1 MTKKIITVLLLIL
14 GFVFLVLGIPVII
27 NELYKMNAGY
37 LTLWGAPDVLSFYG
51 AILSGLIAV
60 GSLIATIYFTKKDTE
75 KQLKFSTAQ
84 NNAPFFVMR
93 KVLDTPKYLENIENK
108 KWSKDYVLTN
118 STDSSCVD
126 LILTNV
132 GSGIALDISLDNL
145 KSVECSSAIIQYACQ
160 NDNIKITIDIKEI
173 LSSDF
178 WKDDKLEY
186 KETFALKYKNTMG
199 INLKQNI
206 SIFATIN
213 NGQNTLNVT
222 FENISSQNISFINNA

>member
-14 GFVFLVLGIPVII
+14 GSVFLVLGIPVII
-27 NELYKMNAGY
+27 NELYKMNTGY

-93 KVLDTPKYLENIENK
+93 KVLDTYEYLENIENK

-118 STDSSCVD
+118 STDSICVD
-126 LILTNV
+126 LILKNV
-132 GSGIALDISLDNL
+132 GSGIALDISLENL
-145 KSVECSSAIIQYACQ
+145 KSIQCSTSNVQYACQ
-160 NDNIKITIDIKEI
+160 NDNIKIILDIKEI
-173 LSSDF
+173 LLSEF

-186 KETFALKYKNTMG
+186 NETFTLKYKNTMG
-199 INLKQNI
+199 INLKQTI
-206 SIFATIN
+206 SLFAKIN
-213 NGQNTLNVT
+213 NGQNTVSVT
-222 FENISSQNISFINNA
+222 FENISSQNISFINNT